1 MSAKIDNPNLVPKTY
16 QPIVSRFLNKKK
28 NKPTITP
35 VLVNG
40 KLMPDFQIESE
51 HFNLHFATQCTPV
64 KTPSKLPKLKY
75 KTKIQFSSFA
85 INEDDIF
92 LIIKIFDV
100 NKSHGWDNVS
110 IRIIKLCRK
119 TIVTPLKLLF
129 ISILEERTFA
139 DD

>member
-1 MSAKIDNPNLVPKTY
+1 
-16 QPIVSRFLNKKK
+16 
-28 NKPTITP
+28 
-35 VLVNG
+35 
-40 KLMPDFQIESE
+40 MPDFQTESE
-51 HFNLHFATQCTPV
+51 HFNLHFSTQCTPV

-75 KTKIQFSSFA
+75 QTKIQFSSFA
-85 INEDDIF
+85 ISEDDIF

-100 NKSHGWDNVS
+100 NKAHGWDNVS
-110 IRIIKLCRK
+110 IRIIKLCGK